1 MILINEK
8 RTGFER
14 IGPNKTFEILD
25 YVILAYASNQGA
37 RFDRSYKF

>member
-1 MILINEK
+1 VGGSLLPLRNLKNRQHIIGK

-25 YVILAYASNQGA
+25 
-37 RFDRSYKF
+37 